1 MSCLGGVEALRRC
14 STMWLVTLQNI
25 EVFADIWCPF
35 THVGLRMIDSY
46 RKKMGK
52 EDVAIIVKSW
62 PLEWVNSSPM
72 DPVKTEAN
80 CTALRQQ
87 VASDAFVNVDF
98 GNFPKSTLDALAFVA
113 QAYNASTELGEKASF
128 AIRDALF
135 ERGEDIADPAVLQ
148 SIGEVIGLK
157 YQGDLNHDAV
167 KREWEEG
174 KTRGVQGSPHFFH
187 GEDGVFCPSLQ
198 ISRTEENGLSIHTD
212 TLRLQ
217 QFLESC
223 FLPRQGAQ

>member
-1 MSCLGGVEALRRC
+1 M
-14 STMWLVTLQNI
+14 VTLQNI

-35 THVGLRMIDSY
+35 THVGLRMVDSY
-46 RKKMGK
+46 RKKMGR

-62 PLEWVNSSPM
+62 PLEWVNGSPM
-72 DPVKTEAN
+72 DPDKTKAN

-87 VASDAFVNVDF
+87 VASDAFANVDF
-98 GNFPKSTLDALAFVA
+98 GAFPKSTLDALALVS
-113 QAYNASTELGEKASF
+113 QAYDVSAKLGEKASL

-135 ERGEDIADPAVLQ
+135 ERGEDIADSAVLQ
-148 SIGEVIGLK
+148 SIGQTIGLNF
-157 YQGDLNHDAV
+157 QPDSEHRAV

-174 KTRGVQGSPHFFH
+174 KARGVKGSPHFFH
-187 GEDGVFCPSLQ
+187 GEENVFCPSLQ